1 MLGQKSHDVVFRLG
15 QAHLL
20 PVHEHLAA
28 LVVDGEALCAEH
40 PAGQV
45 PAAIAVHPQRS
56 PHPGQQLTGAEGLGD
71 IVVGT
76 KVEGLDLILLGG
88 AGRQDDD
95 GGQILLPDGADGVQ
109 TVPIGQ
115 AEVQDDEVRVIGD
128 EHGHAHHAGLG
139 HQRLIAVGLQQG
151 LDEAA
156 DVRLILDDKY
166 LEFIIA
172 HPLFPPYPLLRSP
185 ARTGWSYPR
194 RACSRPLSRRRG
206 L

>member
-1 MLGQKSHDVVFRLG
+1 MFGQEGHDVVFRLG

-20 PVHEHLAA
+20 PIHEHLAA

-40 PAGQV
+40 PAGQTA
-45 PAAIAVHPQRS
+45 AAIAVHPQRS

-71 IVVGT
+71 VVVGAEV
-76 KVEGLDLILLGG
+76 KGLDLIPLGG
-88 AGRQDDD
+88 TGRQHDD
-95 GGQILLPDGADGVQ
+95 GGQVLLTDGADGIQ
-109 TVPIGQ
+109 TIPVGQ
-115 AEVQDDEVRVIGD
+115 AKVKDDEVGVVGD

-172 HPLFPPYPLLRSP
+172 HPLFPPYPLLPFP
-185 ARTGWSYPR
+185 ARTGWSCPH
-194 RACSRPLSRRRG
+194 RACSRL
-206 L
+206 